1 MCTRSQ
7 LQQDLSVQMENRKG
21 KRVLKIKLSS
31 YTCEIKNRQLADK
44 KTHLNLNESGQG
56 QSCDVG
62 MHCMHLHLR
71 ACIVSVLSMRVEH
84 AGGSQCHC
92 RDGGRGSSAAH
103 GLAMAAWELV
113 EQGLAGVAQ
122 EPAAQGPTG
131 SATPAPEWPRWPAAA
146 ASRRPVQGP

>member
-7 LQQDLSVQMENRKG
+7 LQQDLSVRMENRKGKRVFLELNG

-62 MHCMHLHLR
+62 MQCMHLHLR

-84 AGGSQCHC
+84 AGSSQ
-92 RDGGRGSSAAH
+92 
-103 GLAMAAWELV
+103 
-113 EQGLAGVAQ
+113 
-122 EPAAQGPTG
+122 
-131 SATPAPEWPRWPAAA
+131 
-146 ASRRPVQGP
+146 